1 MTDPEEILQ
10 DLDNLIQKFE
20 DPAYPDDKEKLKGWR
35 DDLNR
40 AMLMDDLR
48 KHDGIKMI
56 IEKYRQELIDIDT
69 ILREADSEKLPD
81 KKRDRLLD
89 RKELYLE
96 FLGLFTDTKKIISE
110 VGESVKREKQNLEN
124 NN

>member
-1 MTDPEEILQ
+1 MNPEETLK
-10 DLDNLIQKFE
+10 DLDDLIRRFD
-20 DPAYPDDKEKLKGWR
+20 DPAYPDDKEKLKSWKES
-35 DDLNR
+35 LNQ
-40 AMLMDDLR
+40 AMLMDDLA
-48 KHDGIKMI
+48 KHDAIKMI
-56 IEKYRQELIDIDT
+56 IEKYRQELIDINT
-69 ILREADSEKLPD
+69 VLQEADSEKLPD

-110 VGESVKREKQNLEN
+110 VGVAVSKEKSNLEN